1 MACLP
6 ARYPEVASLVVT
18 NRSSWATPSAI
29 APRTARPIPSSL
41 R

>member
-1 MACLP
+1 MARLP

-18 NRSSWATPSAI
+18 NRSSRAMLSAI
-29 APRTARPIPSSL
+29 APRTARPTSSSL